1 MVAAAAGALAP
12 EEQHCNTAAA
22 GEPWSWEEVAAAAR
36 GHCASG
42 HHARVW
48 LRMGAWRR
56 WAPLPLKASH
66 MGGHGDADCRAR
78 GCRLGGMEEEDW
90 REERLREASAA
101 PRGGIGS
108 RVRTRKGGLYTLP
121 IWRDAKGPLVE

>member
-12 EEQHCNTAAA
+12 EEQHCNTAVA

-36 GHCASG
+36 GHCAPG
-42 HHARVW
+42 RHARVW
-48 LRMGAWRR
+48 LRVGAWRR

-90 REERLREASAA
+90 REERLRASAA
-101 PRGGIGS
+101 QRGEL
-108 RVRTRKGGLYTLP
+108 VLGL
-121 IWRDAKGPLVE
+121 GPKVLNLRL

>member
-1 MVAAAAGALAP
+1 MLQVTMLGCGCAWGRGGGGRHYRSRLAAWG
-12 EEQHCNTAAA
+12 
-22 GEPWSWEEVAAAAR
+22 R
-36 GHCASG
+36 
-42 HHARVW
+42 
-48 LRMGAWRR
+48 
-56 WAPLPLKASH
+56 
-66 MGGHGDADCRAR
+66 GDADCRAR

-101 PRGGIGS
+101 QRGGIGS